1 MAGYGL
7 KPQRGEMTDD
17 PSLRAPYLLAAA
29 HYHQPPTA
37 NGHDLAPPLRLPAG
51 EPPVVAVR
59 LLRRDDLAE
68 GVAQYTA
75 AGVAIDLTCSDR
87 LCGVCAK
94 RCDATASGDLAQRDF
109 MLSRQQRAQRLIRC
123 CAPPR
128 QAGGA
133 LVR

>member
-1 MAGYGL
+1 M
-7 KPQRGEMTDD
+7 
-17 PSLRAPYLLAAA
+17 
-29 HYHQPPTA
+29 
-37 NGHDLAPPLRLPAG
+37 
-51 EPPVVAVR
+51 VAVR

-123 CAPPR
+123 CAPAR